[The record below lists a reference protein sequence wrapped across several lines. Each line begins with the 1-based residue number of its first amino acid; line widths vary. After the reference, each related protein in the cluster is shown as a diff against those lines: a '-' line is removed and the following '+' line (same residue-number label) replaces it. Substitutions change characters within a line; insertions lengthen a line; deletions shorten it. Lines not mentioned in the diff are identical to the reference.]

1 MSEASRRPDGGRR
14 ATGLRRAPPR
24 CPVSPTHCPQRAKWN
39 LATSLQQS
47 TWAGSA
53 VLGGLIADR
62 IGYRNTF
69 LITAALHLVSVLLLA
84 PLLCIVPASDESRRK
99 AARGDGD
106 GRRQPLLPAVEQCAE
121 SNPGSPGPMA
131 EQRCPQA
138 ATTAE
143 TAPASG

>member
-1 MSEASRRPDGGRR
+1 M
-14 ATGLRRAPPR
+14 
-24 CPVSPTHCPQRAKWN
+24 
-39 LATSLQQS
+39 
-47 TWAGSA
+47 
-53 VLGGLIADR
+53 LGGLIADR

-106 GRRQPLLPAVEQCAE
+106 GRRQPLLPAVEQGAE
-121 SNPGSPGPMA
+121 SNPGSPGPV
-131 EQRCPQA
+131 EQRRPQA